1 MDTFNIFYFRYNITE
16 ERIPEIN
23 DDGIKIFSVNIVQ
36 SSSNIN
42 LSYIRKHSG
51 DKHTSH
57 FIILI
62 EHAVSPDAWL
72 NDLFQEFWN
81 LKLLNVLVLFWN
93 DDLNIFTYSPFSSE
107 FRIRLLSKEINY
119 SDVFWDKTTNLM
131 GHTLK
136 VSIFPQAPKAIIG
149 SGNEFSGTDGH
160 LCMIMVNKM
169 NATMEWLP
177 PSDGFDYG
185 ELLKNG
191 TSTGALGQILYPSVD
206 VLFNRRLVRLSQY
219 QGKSFHF
226 TITNGRDDICILVA
240 KAGFASNINSIF
252 RTFTVTVW
260 IFTFGSLLFTS
271 LAFFGIYRFETKTPT
286 LKDILFH
293 FYSWNLLQTIVRL
306 PERWSGK
313 LLIGFWIIYCLVIT
327 SSYQGNLISSLVVR
341 RNLPE
346 IDTVRQLE
354 KSSYSILTLTR
365 YVDLLQNFLN
375 QTGMYEKLKTRIRG
389 MPASELFQY
398 INNND
403 VAYAYANK
411 YHINQYVMK
420 SRNHTYQGIPV
431 YNHMT
436 ECPVPFLIAYAL
448 YYGSPYLHRINTI
461 LRRIQESGFILY
473 WDKQGEQTDG
483 SAQHSGGPF
492 ALTISHVQT
501 SFYILSAGLSIS
513 TIAFITE
520 LSIARVRMYRT
531 SKTKHSKTQL
541 W

>member
-1 MDTFNIFYFRYNITE
+1 ML
-16 ERIPEIN
+16 EIN
-23 DDGIKIFSVNIVQ
+23 DDGIKIFSVNIAQ
-36 SSSNIN
+36 NSSDVN

-62 EHAVSPDAWL
+62 ENAQSPGAWL
-72 NDLFQEFWN
+72 NDLFDEFWN

-93 DDLNIFTYSPFSSE
+93 DDLNMFTYSPFNSE
-107 FRIRLLSKEINY
+107 FRIRLLSNETNY
-119 SDVFWDKTTNLM
+119 SNLFWDKTENLN

-136 VSIFPQAPKAIIG
+136 VSIFSQQPKAVVGIG
-149 SGNEFSGTDGH
+149 SEFSGTDGH
-160 LCMIMVNKM
+160 LCMVIVNKM

-177 PSDGFDYG
+177 PTDGFDYG

-191 TSTGALGQILYPSVD
+191 TSTGALGQILHPSVD
-206 VLFNRRLVRLSQY
+206 VLLNRRLVRLSHY
-219 QGKSFHF
+219 QEKSFHF

-240 KAGFASNINSIF
+240 KAGFASHIDSIF

-260 IFTFGSLLFTS
+260 SFTFGSLIITS
-271 LAFFGIYRFETKTPT
+271 LAFFGIYRVETKNP
-286 LKDILFH
+286 KIKNILFQ

-313 LLIGFWIIYCLVIT
+313 LVIAFWITYCLVIT
-327 SSYQGNLISSLVVR
+327 SSYQGNLISGLVVR

-346 IDTVRQLE
+346 INTVRQLE
-354 KSSYSILTLTR
+354 KSSYTILTLTR

-375 QTGMYEKLKTRIRG
+375 QTGIYNKLKTRIRG
-389 MPASELFQY
+389 MPANELFEY

-403 VAYAYANK
+403 VSYAYANK
-411 YHINQYVMK
+411 RHINQYILK
-420 SRNHTYQGIPV
+420 SRDHTYQGVPV
-431 YNHMT
+431 YNQMT

-448 YYGSPYLHRINTI
+448 YYGSPYLHRVNTI

-483 SAQHSGGPF
+483 NAQHTGGPF
-492 ALTISHVQT
+492 ALTMNHVQT
-501 SFYILSAGLSIS
+501 SFYILSAGLSLS
-513 TIAFITE
+513 TIAFIIE
-520 LSIARVRMYRT
+520 LSFARIQVYRK
-531 SKTKHSKTQL
+531 SKIKY
-541 W
+541 